1 MGDRL
6 LPLSLTERSVHLCVD
21 MQRLFATREVLP
33 LELLGLMPL
42 YPPAT
47 VIDKARLSIGVELCP
62 PKWSG
67 PLGADNRANW
77 N

>member
-33 LELLGLMPL
+33 LELLYQISEGIGIELAFPESAGL
-42 YPPAT
+42 
-47 VIDKARLSIGVELCP
+47 
-62 PKWSG
+62 
-67 PLGADNRANW
+67 
-77 N
+77 